1 MREVFPDMPMSI
13 ILEDLRATRS
23 VELTIENIVDGRVTI
38 PPVSNSNDEFI
49 CSDIVISLSELLNIT
64 EDLICACM
72 TLWQAGTTCSS

>member
-23 VELTIENIVDGRVTI
+23 VELTIENIVDGRVTV

-49 CSDIVISLSELLNIT
+49 C
-64 EDLICACM
+64 
-72 TLWQAGTTCSS
+72 